1 MKQCNFCGYVD
12 MTDTCQICPQ
22 CGNPFTTKTVKHK
35 NGRQRSSGG
44 SGSSGRSGSSG
55 GASWKKI
62 GLFGGIAAGVFGVI
76 LAVYFVVTSLF
87 GTNVLGAAAENSIA
101 SLVNQLG
108 SNGSL
113 FSHME
118 NMNPFDAKS
127 NRHVLLGV
135 KTPDVYLSLDT
146 DYAGSKKLMSGTIEF
161 QHLQENL
168 DLSLDFNANSKE
180 VRLYAPDLVT
190 DVYGFKYTDLEK
202 KYDRSWIRK
211 TLGLPSADDL
221 NLDPFRKFD
230 LEKYLKE
237 QGGSSWD
244 AFEKSLDIEKYDTR
258 SITLGTR
265 TEECTIYRVQWDAKK
280 AERLLKTLT
289 GKTMVFLPNF
299 IPELATKIAPD
310 VRLYVDS
317 NDNLVGVDFSFL
329 NGIYTF
335 LLEGVSNPWEQVS
348 LKIVTAGGQTTLYT
362 GGVIS
367 DASGVR
373 IELKSQNQTVYA
385 IYYNTSNDTFSVVS
399 PKGEVCSGIFRS
411 DDSGFYLES
420 NVYNFSYIFSVTT
433 LDQLPEKADEKY
445 VDLVDP
451 SLNESARL
459 ITELTNS
466 LGITKESIAELFN

>member
-1 MKQCNFCGYVD
+1 MKQCNLCGYVD

-22 CGNPFTTKTVKHK
+22 CGTPFPNAKPGKGNK
-35 NGRQRSSGG
+35 NRQR
-44 SGSSGRSGSSG
+44 SSG

-62 GLFGGIAAGVFGVI
+62 GLYGGIAAGVVGVI
-76 LAVYFVVTSLF
+76 IAVYFVVTSLF
-87 GTNVLGAAAENSIA
+87 GTNVLGIAAENSIA
-101 SLVNQLG
+101 SLVDQMG
-108 SNGSL
+108 GNGTL

-135 KTPDVYLSLDT
+135 KTSDVYLSLDT

-180 VRLYAPDLVT
+180 VRIYAPDLVT
-190 DVYGFKYTDLEK
+190 DIYGFKYTDLEK
-202 KYDRSWIRK
+202 KYDKSWIRK

-221 NLDPFRKFD
+221 NLDPFQPFD

-237 QGGSSWD
+237 QGGSSWE
-244 AFEKSLDIEKYDTR
+244 AFEKSLEIEEYDTR
-258 SITLGTR
+258 QITLGTR

-289 GKTMVFLPNF
+289 DKTLGFLPSF

-329 NGIYTF
+329 TSIYTF
-335 LLEGVSNPWEQVS
+335 LLEGVNNPWEQVS
-348 LKIVTAGGQTTLYT
+348 LKIVSAGGQTTLYT
-362 GGVIS
+362 GGVVS
-367 DASGVR
+367 DAGGVR
-373 IELKSQNQTVYA
+373 IELKAQNQTVYA
-385 IYYNTSNDTFSVVS
+385 IYYNAGDDTYSVVS
-399 PKGEVCSGIFRS
+399 PKGEVCTGIFRS

-420 NVYNFSYIFSVTT
+420 NMYNFSYIFSVSA
-433 LDQLPEKADEKY
+433 LDRLPEKASEKY

-451 SLNESARL
+451 NLNESARL

>member
-1 MKQCNFCGYVD
+1 MKQCNLCGYVD

-22 CGNPFTTKTVKHK
+22 CGTPFPNAKPGKGNK
-35 NGRQRSSGG
+35 NRQRSS
-44 SGSSGRSGSSG
+44 SGSG
-55 GASWKKI
+55 GAFWKKI
-62 GLFGGIAAGVFGVI
+62 GLFGGIAACVVGII
-76 LAVYFVVTSLF
+76 LAAYFVVTSLF
-87 GTNVLGAAAENSIA
+87 GTNVLGTAAENSIA
-101 SLVNQLG
+101 SLVDQLG
-108 SNGSL
+108 GNGTL

-127 NRHVLLGV
+127 NQHILLGV

-180 VRLYAPDLVT
+180 VRIYAPDLVT
-190 DVYGFKYTDLEK
+190 DIYGFKYTDLEK
-202 KYDRSWIRK
+202 KYDKSWIRK

-221 NLDPFRKFD
+221 NLDPFQPFD

-237 QGGSSWD
+237 QGGSSWE
-244 AFEKSLDIEKYDTR
+244 AFEKSLEIEEYDTR
-258 SITLGTR
+258 QITLGTR

-289 GKTMVFLPNF
+289 DKTLGFLPSF

-329 NGIYTF
+329 TSIYTF
-335 LLEGVSNPWEQVS
+335 LLEGVNNPWEQVS
-348 LKIVTAGGQTTLYT
+348 LKIVSAGGQTTLYT
-362 GGVIS
+362 GGVVS
-367 DASGVR
+367 DAGGVR
-373 IELKSQNQTVYA
+373 IELKAQNQTVYA
-385 IYYNTSNDTFSVVS
+385 IYYNAGDDTYSVVS
-399 PKGEVCSGIFRS
+399 PKGEGCTGIFRS

-420 NVYNFSYIFSVTT
+420 NMYNFSYIFSVSA
-433 LDQLPEKADEKY
+433 LDRLPEKASEKY

-451 SLNESARL
+451 NLNESARL